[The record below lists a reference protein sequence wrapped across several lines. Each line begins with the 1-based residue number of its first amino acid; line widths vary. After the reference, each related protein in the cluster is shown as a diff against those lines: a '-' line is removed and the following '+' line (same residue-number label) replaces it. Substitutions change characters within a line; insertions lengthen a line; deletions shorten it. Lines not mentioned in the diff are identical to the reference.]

1 MTNKFT
7 QSGCD
12 LIFEDSY
19 LVQYSR
25 NIPVSVTLSDNV
37 FTSCTSLALNF
48 APSGLHNTQPAR
60 VELAKQTDDSYT
72 GAISKAALLRHG
84 MADVALAGTSGDTTI
99 VTRAARVQVAVSV
112 DPDAVG
118 LSDPASLAQVV
129 LAAMQSDEVTT
140 VIRDKLDQIA
150 AEGDLTVPQVL
161 DVLTSTSTTAA
172 LSANQGRILA
182 GKIPT
187 IINNLTSTS
196 TTSALSAAQGK
207 ALNGSISSLNTTVKN
222 LNVPKVVDVLTST
235 STVNALSAYRGKVLY
250 DLLQKIK
257 IIAGTTTCAYNTTTT
272 GVTTAIEFSDY
283 GDVTFSTAPT
293 VVLSPVFSTA
303 SAVGYIPADSVTTTG
318 FNVYLR
324 HPSASGSAKVQWI
337 AVSMG

>member
-60 VELAKQTDDSYT
+60 VELTKQTDGSYT

-84 MADVALAGTSGDTTI
+84 MVDAALAGTSGDTTI

-150 AEGDLTVPQVL
+150 AEGSLTVPQVL
-161 DVLTSTSTTAA
+161 DVLTSTSTTSA
-172 LSANQGRILA
+172 LSANQGRVLL
-182 GKIPT
+182 GKIPAVNDT
-187 IINNLTSTS
+187 LTSTS
-196 TTSALSAAQGK
+196 KTDALSAAQGR
-207 ALNGSISSLNTTVKN
+207 ALNQKI
-222 LNVPKVVDVLTST
+222 PKVADSLTST
-235 STVNALSAYRGKVLY
+235 SAVQALAARQGKALN
-250 DLLQKIK
+250 DKLDKIK
-257 IIAGTTTCAYNTTTT
+257 IIAGTTTCNYSTSTT
-272 GVTTAIEFSDY
+272 GVTTAVKFSDY
-283 GDVTFSTAPT
+283 GDVTFSTVPT
-293 VVLSPVFSTA
+293 VVLSPVFS
-303 SAVGYIPADSVTTTG
+303 SSDAVGYIPVDSVTTTG

-324 HPSASGSAKVQWI
+324 HPSASGSTKVQWI